1 MFNLLLLF
9 SDAKRALTLLERVQ
23 QKVNSNN
30 GVDGNNS
37 RSSLASQVQLD
48 LDLLMNLLQNP
59 VLKGI
64 LELEDSLVEL
74 DGHLA
79 SHPSLLPTDFDI
91 DKTGQLVLNA
101 NIVPTLQTGKGSK
114 GEKESLAVTKT
125 SISSHQPSA
134 ISPQLGKKEMLQ
146 SSSIQPQLLQAAAK
160 REIISIQV
168 LAFL

>member
-9 SDAKRALTLLERVQ
+9 SDAKRALALLERVQ

-64 LELEDSLVEL
+64 LELED
-74 DGHLA
+74 
-79 SHPSLLPTDFDI
+79 
-91 DKTGQLVLNA
+91 
-101 NIVPTLQTGKGSK
+101 
-114 GEKESLAVTKT
+114 
-125 SISSHQPSA
+125 
-134 ISPQLGKKEMLQ
+134 
-146 SSSIQPQLLQAAAK
+146 
-160 REIISIQV
+160 
-168 LAFL
+168 

>member
-1 MFNLLLLF
+1 MNG
-9 SDAKRALTLLERVQ
+9 
-23 QKVNSNN
+23 N

-64 LELEDSLVEL
+64 LQLEDSLTEL

-91 DKTGQLVLNA
+91 DKTGQLVVNA
-101 NIVPTLQTGKGSK
+101 NIIPTLQSSSSKGTNK
-114 GEKESLAVTKT
+114 GGEKETLPVSSKA
-125 SISSHQPSA
+125 SSSHQSVTTVSPLPSA
-134 ISPQLGKKEMLQ
+134 KKEMFQ

-168 LAFL
+168 HNIF